1 MRELSLVLGQLAMY
15 CHQMI
20 LLGVSTKSVRQT
32 IGWFCRLYSIPDDQN
47 RDLAKT
53 VSLSVKRYR

>member
-1 MRELSLVLGQLAMY
+1 MSLVLGQLAMY

-20 LLGVSTKSVRQT
+20 LLGVSSKSVRQI
-32 IGWFCRLYSIPDDQN
+32 IGWFCRLYGIPDDHN

-53 VSLSVKRYR
+53 VTISSKKYK